1 MRKAKSKR
9 IWYKKC
15 EQVLAYEENLEAKDV
30 EIALLKAQLLAAMM
44 KSNSETSLMPL
55 HRVEQDGLSRP
66 VSTGEKSDGLM
77 VSK

>member
-1 MRKAKSKR
+1 M
-9 IWYKKC
+9 
-15 EQVLAYEENLEAKDV
+15 

-66 VSTGEKSDGLM
+66 VSTGEKSNGLM